1 MIENICFLT
10 SYANHLFGMLFAL
23 LKGKEGRKVSRL
35 FKSEQDVY
43 QGSPHIVVQWADLHN
58 SLAQARVKADPTHGA
73 CLDDCAKIHPNL
85 ITKWIK
91 DNPGTPQPKADDLVV
106 IFFENFSRENPGKF
120 PSANGPKGFQT
131 WLRFLYS
138 F

>member
-1 MIENICFLT
+1 MFFNKLCQD
-10 SYANHLFGMLFAL
+10 LFGMLFAL

-35 FKSEQDVY
+35 FKSEEDVY
-43 QGSPHIVVQWADLHN
+43 QGSPHIVAQWADLHN

-73 CLDDCAKIHPNL
+73 YVDDWPKIHPNL
-85 ITKWIK
+85 VTKWIK
-91 DNPGTPQPKADDLVV
+91 DNLSTPQPKADDLAV

-120 PSANGPKGFQT
+120 PSANGHKGFQT
-131 WLRFLYS
+131 WLRFLYT